1 MRRIVAE
8 VHDARN
14 VREPATKGA
23 QGGSET
29 VRLWEFSQR
38 PQHRYF
44 SHCLTAS
51 VVILLIAFSSAAW
64 AQAPEAPTARH
75 PHAAGFATHDMVAA
89 ANPMAASAGRDIL
102 RQGGNAIDAAI
113 ATQLALNLVEPQSS
127 GIGGGAFLVYWSAR
141 EHRVVTFDGRETA
154 PAAAQPDRFLGPDGK
169 PLGFYDAVIGGR
181 SVGVPGLLRML
192 ALAHRRYGKLPWP
205 ALFAPA
211 IKLAEEGF
219 DVPPRL
225 QALLAGDPFLR
236 REEAT
241 RRYFYEA
248 DGTPKAR
255 LVNPEFAAVLRTIAE
270 KGADAF
276 YAGDIA
282 QAIVAAVH
290 GAPRHPGDLTADDL
304 AHYEGKERPP
314 VCGTYRRYR
323 ICGIGPPSSGTLTL
337 LQIVGMLQ
345 HFNLARTA
353 PHTPAAFHL
362 FAEASRLAFADR
374 DRYMADSDF
383 VPVPVPG
390 LIDPAY
396 LAGRA
401 RLINRDR
408 AIAGRASPGDPPG
421 AHANAWRD
429 DRAPE
434 LPGTSHISI
443 VDAAGNALAM
453 TTTIENAFG
462 SRLMVSGFL
471 LNNEL
476 TDFSFVPEEDGKPV
490 ANRVEGRKRPRSSMT
505 PLLVF
510 DHAGKLVLSLGS
522 AGGAAIIDDVAKS
535 VIAVLD
541 WHESLQAAFDMPNIG
556 NRNGT
561 TEIEA
566 GPEAETLAAAL
577 TARGHEVHVAE
588 RSSGLV
594 GIRVTPRGL
603 EGATDPRRDGTA
615 MGD

>member
-1 MRRIVAE
+1 
-8 VHDARN
+8 
-14 VREPATKGA
+14 VRPPEL
-23 QGGSET
+23 SHR
-29 VRLWEFSQR
+29 VQR
-38 PQHRYF
+38 GYF
-44 SHCLTAS
+44 SHSLTAS
-51 VVILLIAFSSAAW
+51 VVILFFLAFATPAW

-89 ANPMAASAGRDIL
+89 ANPMAAAAGRDIL

-113 ATQLALNLVEPQSS
+113 ATQLVLNLVEPQSS
-127 GIGGGAFLVYWSAR
+127 GIGGGAFLVYWSAK

-154 PAAAQPDRFLGPDGK
+154 PVAARPDRFLGPDGK
-169 PLGFYDAVIGGR
+169 PLGFYDAVVGGR

-192 ALAHRRYGKLPWP
+192 ALAHRRYGTLAW
-205 ALFAPA
+205 ASLFAPA

-236 REEAT
+236 REEAA
-241 RRYFYEA
+241 RRCFYEA

-255 LVNPEFAAVLRTIAE
+255 LANPEFAAVLHAIAE

-276 YAGDIA
+276 YAGDVA
-282 QAIVAAVH
+282 QAIVAAVR
-290 GAPRHPGDLTADDL
+290 GAPRHPGDLTPDDL
-304 AHYEGKERPP
+304 AHYEAKERPP
-314 VCGTYRRYR
+314 VCGAYRRYR
-323 ICGIGPPSSGTLTL
+323 LCGIGPPSSGTLTL

-345 HFNLARTA
+345 QFHLARTA
-353 PHTPAAFHL
+353 PQSPAALHL

-383 VPVPVPG
+383 VPVPVRG

-408 AIAGRASPGDPPG
+408 AIAGRAPPGDPPG
-421 AHANAWRD
+421 AHAKAWRD

-434 LPGTSHISI
+434 LSGTSHISI

-462 SRLMVSGFL
+462 SRLMVEGFF

-476 TDFSFVPEEDGKPV
+476 TDFSFLPEEDGKPV
-490 ANRVEGRKRPRSSMT
+490 ANRVESRKRPRSSMT

-510 DHAGKLVLSLGS
+510 DPAGRLALTLGS
-522 AGGAAIIDDVAKS
+522 AGGPAIIDDVAKS

-541 WHESLQAAFDMPNIG
+541 WHETLQAAFDTPNIG

-561 TEIEA
+561 TDIEA
-566 GPEAETLAAAL
+566 GPEAQRLAAAL

-594 GIRVTPRGL
+594 GIRVTARGL

-615 MGD
+615 LGD

>member
-1 MRRIVAE
+1 
-8 VHDARN
+8 
-14 VREPATKGA
+14 
-23 QGGSET
+23 
-29 VRLWEFSQR
+29 
-38 PQHRYF
+38 
-44 SHCLTAS
+44 
-51 VVILLIAFSSAAW
+51 VVILFFFIAFATPAW
-64 AQAPEAPTARH
+64 TQAPEAPTVRH
-75 PHAAGFATHDMVAA
+75 AHAASFATHDMVAA
-89 ANPMAASAGRDIL
+89 ANPMAAAAGRDIL

-113 ATQLALNLVEPQSS
+113 ATQLVLNLVEPQSS

-154 PAAAQPDRFLGPDGK
+154 PATARPERFLGADGK
-169 PLGFYDAVIGGR
+169 PLGFFDAVVSGR
-181 SVGVPGLLRML
+181 SVGVPGVLRML
-192 ALAHRRYGKLPWP
+192 ALAHHRYGKLAW
-205 ALFAPA
+205 ARLFAPS

-255 LVNPEFAAVLRTIAE
+255 LANPEFAAVLRAIAE

-282 QAIVAAVH
+282 RAIVTAVN
-290 GAPRHPGDLTADDL
+290 GAPRHPGDLTPDDL
-304 AHYEGKERPP
+304 ARYEAKERSP
-314 VCGTYRRYR
+314 VCGAYRRYR
-323 ICGIGPPSSGTLTL
+323 LCGMGPPSSGTLTL

-345 HFNLARTA
+345 DFHLERTTPQA
-353 PHTPAAFHL
+353 PAALHL

-383 VPVPVPG
+383 VPVPVRG
-390 LIDPAY
+390 LIDPGY

-401 RLINRDR
+401 RLIDRDHAR
-408 AIAGRASPGDPPG
+408 EGRAPPGDPPG

-429 DRAPE
+429 DHAPE

-462 SRLMVSGFL
+462 SRLMVDGFL

-476 TDFSFVPEEDGKPV
+476 TDFSFVPEEDGRPV
-490 ANRVEGRKRPRSSMT
+490 ANRVEGGKRPRSSMT

-510 DHAGKLVLSLGS
+510 DGSGRLVLTLGS
-522 AGGAAIIDDVAKS
+522 AGGPAIIDDVARS
-535 VIAVLD
+535 VVAVLH
-541 WHESLQAAFDMPNIG
+541 WHEGLQDAFDMPNIG

-566 GPEAETLAAAL
+566 GPGAAALAAAL
-577 TARGHEVHVAE
+577 TQRGHRVQVAE

-603 EGATDPRRDGTA
+603 EGATDPRRDGAA

>member
-1 MRRIVAE
+1 
-8 VHDARN
+8 
-14 VREPATKGA
+14 VRPPELSERA
-23 QGGSET
+23 QHG
-29 VRLWEFSQR
+29 
-38 PQHRYF
+38 HF
-44 SHCLTAS
+44 SHRLTAS
-51 VVILLIAFSSAAW
+51 AAVLLFLAFAPPAW

-75 PHAAGFATHDMVAA
+75 PHAATFAAHDMVAA
-89 ANPMAASAGRDIL
+89 ANPIAAAAGRDIL

-113 ATQLALNLVEPQSS
+113 ATQLVLNLVEPQSS
-127 GIGGGAFLVYWSAR
+127 GIGGGAFLVYWAAK

-154 PAAAQPDRFLGPDGK
+154 PAVARPDRFLGPDGM
-169 PLGFYDAVIGGR
+169 PLGFYDAVVGGR

-211 IKLAEEGF
+211 SKLAEEGF

-225 QALLAGDPFLR
+225 QALLSGDPFLR
-236 REEAT
+236 REETAG
-241 RRYFYEA
+241 RYFYESN
-248 DGTPKAR
+248 GTPKTR
-255 LVNPEFAAVLRTIAE
+255 LANPEFAAVLRAIAE

-276 YAGDIA
+276 YIGDIA

-290 GAPRHPGDLTADDL
+290 DAPRHPGDLTLDDL
-304 AHYEGKERPP
+304 AHYAAKEQPP
-314 VCGTYRRYR
+314 VCGAYRHYR
-323 ICGIGPPSSGTLTL
+323 LCGIGPPSSGTLTL
-337 LQIVGMLQ
+337 LQIMGMLQ
-345 HFNLARTA
+345 QFHLARTT
-353 PHTPAAFHL
+353 PWSPAALHL

-374 DRYMADSDF
+374 ERYMADADF
-383 VPVPVPG
+383 VPVPVRG
-390 LIDPAY
+390 LIDHAY

-401 RLINRDR
+401 RLIDRDR
-408 AIAGRASPGDPPG
+408 AINGRAPPGDPPG
-421 AHANAWRD
+421 AHAGAWRD

-434 LPGTSHISI
+434 LSGTSHISI

-462 SRLMVSGFL
+462 SRLMVDGFL

-476 TDFSFVPEEDGKPV
+476 TDFSFVPEEDGRPV
-490 ANRVEGRKRPRSSMT
+490 ANRVEGGKRPRSSMT

-510 DHAGKLVLSLGS
+510 DASGRLVLTLGS
-522 AGGAAIIDDVAKS
+522 AGGPAIIDDVAER

-541 WHESLQAAFDMPNIG
+541 WHEGLQGAFDMPYIG
-556 NRNGT
+556 NRNGA

-566 GPEAETLAAAL
+566 GPGAEALAAAL
-577 TARGHEVHVAE
+577 THRGHRVRIAE
-588 RSSGLV
+588 RASGLV

-603 EGATDPRRDGTA
+603 EGATDPRRDGAA